1 MKQFNVPF
9 MGFFLHIPHSSTVI
23 PKAVRKT
30 ILLTDE
36 ELRAELLRMT
46 DRYTDQLFQLPE
58 RNTARVVFPVS
69 RLVVDPERFVDD
81 SIEPM
86 ADVGMGAV
94 YTQTSLGKLLR
105 RPLSASEREQLLAK
119 YYWTHHATLTQQV
132 GRTLAHKQYCLI
144 VDCHSFP
151 SIALP
156 HEPDKDLHRPD
167 ICIGTDSFHSPL
179 ALIQLTLKA
188 FEQQKFSV
196 ATNRPYK
203 GTLVPSEYYKKNKS
217 VWSIMIEVNRKW
229 YMNEET

>member
-1 MKQFNVPF
+1 M
-9 MGFFLHIPHSSTVI
+9 
-23 PKAVRKT
+23 RKT

-119 YYWTHHATLTQQV
+119 YYWTHHATLTQQ
-132 GRTLAHKQYCLI
+132 
-144 VDCHSFP
+144 
-151 SIALP
+151 
-156 HEPDKDLHRPD
+156 
-167 ICIGTDSFHSPL
+167 
-179 ALIQLTLKA
+179 
-188 FEQQKFSV
+188 
-196 ATNRPYK
+196 
-203 GTLVPSEYYKKNKS
+203 
-217 VWSIMIEVNRKW
+217 
-229 YMNEET
+229 